1 MHLKPYNYLRSS
13 KQFLSKA
20 WGHGKVLG
28 AKLDGLIGQGAAMYG
43 AVAPI
48 VGEAAQRYGSAE
60 TQQALKTFHKGV
72 GRHAERYQSIRDEA
86 GRASELVDRLGSAI
100 GGF

>member
-1 MHLKPYNYLRSS
+1 MIGKPYNYVHSS
-13 KQFLSKA
+13 KQFLAKA

-28 AKLDGLIGQGAAMYG
+28 AKLDGLIGHGTAMYG

-48 VGEAAQRYGSAE
+48 AHEVASRYGSPQ
-60 TQQALKTFHKGV
+60 QQAALGAFHKGV
-72 GRHAERYQSIRDEA
+72 ERQADRYHQIKGEA